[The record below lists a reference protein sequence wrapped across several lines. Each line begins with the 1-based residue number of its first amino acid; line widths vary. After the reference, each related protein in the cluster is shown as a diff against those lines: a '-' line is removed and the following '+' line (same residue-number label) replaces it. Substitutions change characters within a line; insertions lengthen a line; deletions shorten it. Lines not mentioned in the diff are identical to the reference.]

1 MKEEIL
7 DSLSKISILI
17 VEDDNVALTLLKS
30 ALKPYCMSV
39 YTAND
44 GYEGIESCNKNNP
57 DVILT
62 DIHMP
67 MMNGFEMM
75 NEILKTKP
83 HQKFIIFTSYD
94 TDNNLLK
101 SVKAGAALFLK
112 KPIDIEILR
121 SMLMSLSVKSQDKL
135 IKLSHDISINLEREK
150 IYKGGNEVYLTF
162 LQNKLFWLLTYNL
175 NSLVTYDKITEY
187 VYEDENVSK
196 SAIQN
201 IVLRIKKELSIKIKN
216 LSELGYMMTSQR

>member
-1 MKEEIL
+1 MKG
-7 DSLSKISILI
+7 SSF
-17 VEDDNVALTLLKS
+17 
-30 ALKPYCMSV
+30 
-39 YTAND
+39 
-44 GYEGIESCNKNNP
+44 NKNNP

-101 SVKAGAALFLK
+101 SVKVGAALFLK

-135 IKLSHDISINLEREK
+135 IKLSHDISINLER
-150 IYKGGNEVYLTF
+150 
-162 LQNKLFWLLTYNL
+162 
-175 NSLVTYDKITEY
+175 
-187 VYEDENVSK
+187 
-196 SAIQN
+196 
-201 IVLRIKKELSIKIKN
+201 
-216 LSELGYMMTSQR
+216 